1 MTFQTPLYSVNS
13 EGVPPFFE
21 GFVYTKKIQ
30 RKKSTTQDAS
40 VSYKK
45 ACLFLARSANEKSTK
60 HRRCFPF
67 GTFAHVQTSEEKKKH
82 RRCFPFWKV
91 CTQCK
96 K

>member
-67 GTFAHVQTSEEKKKH
+67 GTFAHVQTSEEK
-82 RRCFPFWKV
+82 
-91 CTQCK
+91 
-96 K
+96 